1 MLQSSKPPVIFLLGP
16 TASGKTDWAIAWQKL
31 FNRIEII
38 SVDSVMVYQGC
49 DIGSAKP
56 SKEILVQHPHH
67 LIDAVGLDQIFS
79 VADFY
84 EAAHQLIKDIH
95 SRANVPL
102 FVGGSMMYFNIL
114 KKGINPLPSAD
125 SNLRSK
131 LEIRIQNEGITAL
144 HDELSILNKE
154 IAISIQPQD
163 TQRIIRA
170 LEIIYHSAG
179 SSQSINAETN
189 RMYLS
194 DQYDLYEYGIFPKD
208 RSLLHSR
215 IEARQ
220 HELISG
226 GLLQEVEGLNKK
238 YDLSPDHPAMK
249 AVNYRQALQVINGE
263 LSADD
268 LFERS
273 LYATR
278 QLAKRQCTW
287 MRSWEDFHAFDIH
300 EFQQATTH
308 LKKHLNFV

>member
-1 MLQSSKPPVIFLLGP
+1 
-16 TASGKTDWAIAWQKL
+16 
-31 FNRIEII
+31 
-38 SVDSVMVYQGC
+38 
-49 DIGSAKP
+49 
-56 SKEILVQHPHH
+56 
-67 LIDAVGLDQIFS
+67 
-79 VADFY
+79 
-84 EAAHQLIKDIH
+84 
-95 SRANVPL
+95 
-102 FVGGSMMYFNIL
+102 MMFFNIF
-114 KKGINPLPSAD
+114 KIGINSLPSAD

-179 SSQSINAETN
+179 SSQSVNAETK
-189 RMYLS
+189 RMSLT

-226 GLLQEVEGLNKK
+226 GLLQEVQGLNKK

-300 EFQQATTH
+300 EFQQLSTH
-308 LKKHLNFV
+308 LKKHLNFA